1 MSMIRW
7 DPARDLMSLRQ
18 AMDKLFEESV
28 VRPSRFVFE
37 LGSGTVPIDMYQT
50 ENEIVVK
57 SPLPGIKPED
67 VDISVSEGTLTI
79 KVEHK
84 EEKEINEKDYFHRE
98 IRYGELSRSV
108 NLPMDVMADKAEAQF
123 ENGVLT
129 LTLPKAEQA
138 KPKQIKVQVKSKT
151 TEPG

>member
-37 LGSGTVPIDMYQT
+37 LGSGTVPIDMFQT

-67 VDISVSEGTLTI
+67 VDISISE
-79 KVEHK
+79 
-84 EEKEINEKDYFHRE
+84 
-98 IRYGELSRSV
+98 
-108 NLPMDVMADKAEAQF
+108 
-123 ENGVLT
+123 GVLT
-129 LTLPKAEQA
+129 IKAEQA
-138 KPKQIKVQVKSKT
+138 KPRQIKVQVKSKT
-151 TEPG
+151 TKPG